1 MALPDWLG
9 PLYEAGE
16 RRAVDEWAIEEQGVP
31 SLDLME
37 RAGIGLAR
45 IVADRAR
52 PGPVRVV
59 IGKGNNGGD
68 GLVVARLLREEGR
81 EVDVL
86 AAGDPA
92 ELKGDAKTN
101 LERLPGAAP
110 KPFDPDR
117 LEGSGAIVDA
127 MLGTGFEGE
136 PREPIKSAIEA
147 INAVEDVPVVAC
159 DVPSG
164 VNATTGEVEGE
175 AVRADATGTF
185 HGSKIGLHIAP
196 GTFRS
201 GAVEIVEIGVPRG
214 APAPRG
220 AGLITRRV
228 LELVPHRPRD
238 GSKFKSGVVVIAGG
252 SRGLTGAPTMVAL
265 AAQRTGAGYVQVA
278 VPRSAEQALELRLL
292 EAMTRGIPE
301 SEDGVHVEEGAA
313 KVAEMAERAGAVV
326 LGPGLGKGEAPRA
339 FARALAKATDK
350 PLVIDADGLNAFA
363 GGAIEELADREA

>member
-1 MALPDWLG
+1 MALPDWLD
-9 PLYEAGE
+9 PLYEADE
-16 RRAVDEWAIEEQGVP
+16 MRAIDKWAIEEQGVP

-86 AAGDPA
+86 STGDPG

-101 LERLPGAAP
+101 LDRLPGAP
-110 KPFDPDR
+110 PEPFDPDR
-117 LEGSGAIVDA
+117 LAGSGAIVDA

-164 VNATTGEVEGE
+164 VNASTGEVEGE
-175 AVRADATGTF
+175 AVSAGATGTF
-185 HGSKIGLHIAP
+185 HGSKVGLHVAP
-196 GTFRS
+196 GTFHS
-201 GAVEIVEIGVPRG
+201 GAVEIVAIGVPRG
-214 APAPRG
+214 APEPAK

-278 VPRSAEQALELRLL
+278 VPESAEQALELRLL
-292 EAMTRGIPE
+292 EAMTRGMPE
-301 SEDGVHVEEGAA
+301 EDDGMHTEPGAA
-313 KVAEMAERAGAVV
+313 KVAEMAERAGALV
-326 LGPGLGKGEAPRA
+326 LGPGLGKG
-339 FARALAKATDK
+339 
-350 PLVIDADGLNAFA
+350 DA
-363 GGAIEELADREA
+363 